1 MDEMIEILKDIKYE
15 MERMNDKLDDL
26 NREICNKLDDIQ
38 GIGLNGNSI
47 SDVCDTL
54 DSLQGSGLFSSISDV
69 CDKIDDLIR

>member
-26 NREICNKLDDIQ
+26 NREIYNKLDDIQ

-69 CDKIDDLIR
+69 CDKIDDLMR